1 MHYSLRNIKRCHFE
15 ITLET
20 LNARGTLMASPKDID
35 NVENLD
41 LGALSLFS
49 FKNRRELFLLCP
61 QEKNPQIQINTH

>member
-1 MHYSLRNIKRCHFE
+1 
-15 ITLET
+15 
-20 LNARGTLMASPKDID
+20 MASPKDID

-61 QEKNPQIQINTH
+61 REKNPQIQINTH